1 MFHRHRAIPAAA
13 VLVAAALAV
22 SSGPALA
29 AKGQFSIGGN
39 FGTSIT
45 DGGAFN
51 DSLKASIGVPP
62 YEDIAGDWD
71 FGGSMRY
78 GISEKASL
86 DLEFNAIKAKGTSEE
101 AGEELTA
108 TVKGLATSLNLYYA
122 LSQNESFDFNFFV
135 GAGPLL
141 STKWQLDSTSGGSE
155 ESEGKTSLFAQAGLE
170 GQYKVASQ
178 FALTARA
185 MGRLAKADDVAWTDD
200 PTTTFDVDM
209 SGIAFSVGARV
220 FLGGGSE

>member
-1 MFHRHRAIPAAA
+1 MFHRHRALLA
-13 VLVAAALAV
+13 VAVVAAAALAV
-22 SSGPALA
+22 SSGSALA

-51 DSLKASIGVPP
+51 DSLKASIGDPP

-71 FGGSMRY
+71 FGGSLRY
-78 GISEKASL
+78 GISDKASL
-86 DLEFNAIKAKGTSEE
+86 DLEVNAIKAKGTTEVPPDKLE
-101 AGEELTA
+101 A
-108 TVKGLATSLNLYYA
+108 TVKGIAMPLNLYYA
-122 LSQNESFDFNFFV
+122 LSSNESFDFNFYI

-141 STKWQLDSTSGGSE
+141 STKWQLDANSTHE
-155 ESEGKTSLFAQAGLE
+155 ESESKTSLFAQAGFE
-170 GQYKVASQ
+170 GQYKVAKQ

-185 MGRLAKADDVAWTDD
+185 GGRLAKASDVAWTDD

-209 SGIAFSVGARV
+209 SGIAFSVGLRA
-220 FLGGGSE
+220 FLGGGE